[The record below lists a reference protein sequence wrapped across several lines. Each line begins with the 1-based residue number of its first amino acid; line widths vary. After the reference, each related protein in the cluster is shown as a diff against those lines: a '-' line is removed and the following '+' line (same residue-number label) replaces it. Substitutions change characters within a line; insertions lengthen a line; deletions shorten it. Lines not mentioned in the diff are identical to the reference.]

1 MILSRMST
9 MLTKKPTVCV
19 LPAPNQ
25 MMKATKNPTVGILTD
40 SIKAMM
46 LQEIVPMTSTKSKN
60 ALVAISGNRAEDILC
75 NSPTL
80 LEMLGST
87 YFGKKISKCEKIAGR
102 KKSDHLITFEDGT
115 QVRSQLKNGTG
126 GGRGWSFDRRQVDKL
141 PTHDGMKDLLKSVCL
156 KSGSE
161 RGIVTNDKELLTH
174 LLLGD
179 DETSQPQYYIHTTVT
194 DGVIVSLSICST
206 SEFMDAILRNAY
218 EYCQPKKTCVH
229 LTPLIYLQRKGGG
242 KADHSPSDIQA
253 KLTKM
258 PSCMTTIC

>member
-1 MILSRMST
+1 MLST
-9 MLTKKPTVCV
+9 MLKK
-19 LPAPNQ
+19 
-25 MMKATKNPTVGILTD
+25 KPTVGILPIMLDAATKTKKKPNVGVFPTD
-40 SIKAMM
+40 IKTIVMEEM
-46 LQEIVPMTSTKSKN
+46 LPIAKSKN
-60 ALVAISGNRAEDILC
+60 SLVAISGNRAEDILC

-80 LEMLGST
+80 LETLGTT

-102 KKSDHLITFEDGT
+102 KKSDLLMTFDDGT
-115 QVRSQLKNGTG
+115 QALSQLKNGTG

-161 RGIVTNDKELLTH
+161 RNIVANDKELLQQ

-179 DETSQPQYYIHTTVT
+179 EETMRPQYYIHTTVQ
-194 DGVIVSLSICST
+194 DGIIVSLSICST
-206 SEFMDAILRNAY
+206 SEFMDAILHGAY
-218 EYCQPKKTCVH
+218 EHCQPKKTCVH

-258 PSCMTTIC
+258 PPCMTTIL

>member
-1 MILSRMST
+1 MST
-9 MLTKKPTVCV
+9 ILKKKPTVGV
-19 LPAPNQ
+19 LPIPMQ
-25 MMKATKNPTVGILTD
+25 TVKPKRKPTVGVLTAD
-40 SIKAMM
+40 IKAMT
-46 LQEIVPMTSTKSKN
+46 LQEVDPMLSTKSKN

-102 KKSDHLITFEDGT
+102 KKSDHIITFEDGT
-115 QVRSQLKNGTG
+115 QARSQLKNGTG
-126 GGRGWSFDRRQVDKL
+126 GGRGWSFDRRQADKL
-141 PTHDGMKDLLKSVCL
+141 PTHDALKDLLRSVCL
-156 KSGSE
+156 KSGGE
-161 RGIVTNDKELLTH
+161 RSVVANDKELLTR

-194 DGVIVSLSICST
+194 DGVIVSLSVCST
-206 SEFMDAILRNAY
+206 SEFMDAILRDAY

-253 KLTKM
+253 KLRAM
-258 PSCMTTIC
+258 PSCMTTIY